1 MLVENSEIWFIAN
14 FFSGTLSFE
23 KKEAITAIIEKLPNS
38 KIFKTEYPNHAC
50 EIAQLAIDQKVKIV
64 VAIGGDGTIN
74 EVASVLK
81 GTNIALGIVPIGSGN
96 GLARHLKIPL
106 NSLTAIDR
114 VLNGTITEIDTCT
127 INEIPFFCTAG
138 IGLDAQVAYDFSL
151 QNRRGF
157 STYIITAIKVFIAYK
172 SIDFK
177 IFTANKSFN
186 NTAFAITFAN
196 ASQYGNDAIVAPE
209 SKIDDGL
216 LDMVILKPFSVF
228 NSIFLAIRLFNNSF
242 SKSKFVKTIKGK
254 VFNIITENKSCI
266 IHFDGEPKLLN
277 TNEII
282 VKIDDK
288 KLKVIV

>member
-1 MLVENSEIWFIAN
+1 M
-14 FFSGTLSFE
+14 G
-23 KKEAITAIIEKLPNS
+23 
-38 KIFKTEYPNHAC
+38 
-50 EIAQLAIDQKVKIV
+50 
-64 VAIGGDGTIN
+64 
-74 EVASVLK
+74 LK
-81 GTNIALGIVPIGSGN
+81 
-96 GLARHLKIPL
+96 RHLKIPL

-127 INEIPFFCTAG
+127 INEIPFCCTAG
-138 IGLDAQVAYDFSL
+138 IGFDAQVAYDFSL

-216 LDMVILKPFSVF
+216 IDMVILKPFSVF